1 MLEAWRWYGP
11 ADPVP
16 LPYIQQAGATEIV
29 SALHH
34 VPAGQVWTDADI
46 EKHQAHVAQYSH
58 PEAPLRWSVVESVPV
73 SDAIKVGSAEAGA
86 HIAAYKDTLRNLAK
100 AGIKTICYNFMP
112 LLDWTRTDLDFAL
125 ANGAKA
131 LRFDATAFAA
141 FDLFILKR
149 DGAADDYDSDRIEA
163 AEAYFQSLSPDEA
176 EAISLNIVAG
186 LPGGTSGGHTLESFK
201 AQLAQYKG
209 ITSADL
215 FDHFV
220 SFLREVIPVADEL
233 GMRMAVHPDDPPR
246 PLLGLPRIV
255 STAADLEALFKAVP
269 SEANGL
275 TFCTGS
281 FGVRADNDLVAMAKT
296 FADRIYFAHLRGT
309 VREQD
314 AESFYE
320 GNHLQSDVD
329 MPGVITQ
336 LLNEETRR
344 KQAGFADF
352 AEIPFRPDHGHQMLD
367 DLDKQGVNAG
377 YTAIGR
383 LKGLAELRGVIAGLD
398 HSRSFGAR

>member
-1 MLEAWRWYGP
+1 
-11 ADPVP
+11 
-16 LPYIQQAGATEIV
+16 
-29 SALHH
+29 
-34 VPAGQVWTDADI
+34 VWTDAEI
-46 EKHQAHVAQYSH
+46 EKHQAHVAQYSR

-141 FDLFILKR
+141 FDLFILNR
-149 DGAADDYDSDRIEA
+149 DGAADDYDADRIKS
-163 AEAYFQSLSPDEA
+163 AETYFQSLSPDEA

-209 ITSADL
+209 ISSADL

-220 SFLREVIPVADEL
+220 SFLREVTPVAEEL

-281 FGVRADNDLVAMAKT
+281 FGVRADNDLVAMAQT
-296 FADRIYFAHLRGT
+296 YAERIYFAHLRGT

-314 AESFYE
+314 AESFFE

-344 KQAGFADF
+344 KKAGFADF

-383 LKGLAELRGVIAGLD
+383 LKGLAELRGVIAGID

>member
-34 VPAGQVWTDADI
+34 VPAGQVWSGAAI
-46 EKHQAHVAQYSH
+46 EKHKAHVAQIGRTD
-58 PEAPLRWSVVESVPV
+58 APLRWSVVESVPV
-73 SDAIKVGSAEAGA
+73 SDAIKVGNADART
-86 HIAAYKDTLRNLAK
+86 HIDAYKDTMRNLAA
-100 AGIKTICYNFMP
+100 AGIKTVCYNFMP
-112 LLDWTRTDLDFAL
+112 LLDWTRTDLGYAL
-125 ANGAKA
+125 PNGAKA

-149 DGAADDYDSDRIEA
+149 EKADEDYDAARIQA
-163 AEAYFQSLSPDEA
+163 AENYFKKLSPDEA

-201 AQLAQYKG
+201 AQLAQYQG
-209 ITSADL
+209 ITSQNL

-220 SFLREVIPVADEL
+220 SFLREVTPVADEL
-233 GMRMAVHPDDPPR
+233 GLRLAVHPDDPPR

-255 STAADLEALFKAVP
+255 STANDLHALFDAVP
-269 SEANGL
+269 SMANGL

-296 FADRIYFAHLRGT
+296 FAERIYFAHLRGT

-314 AESFYE
+314 SESFYE

-329 MPGVITQ
+329 MPGVIAT
-336 LLNEETRR
+336 LLSEEARR
-344 KQAGFADF
+344 KSAHLTDF

-367 DLDKQGVNAG
+367 DLGKQGINAG

-383 LKGLAELRGVIAGLD
+383 LKGLAELRGVIAGLRRQN
-398 HSRSFGAR
+398 SNGEG